1 MGKFQRALTLFLMAG
16 FGLIL
21 SGCGGGDAFTTTPDN
36 GGGDGSGGGNLSVS
50 LSLRDASTGV
60 ETTAVS
66 PSNPGQLV
74 ITVTDAGV
82 PVANEVV
89 TAKASL
95 STFSPEAGTALTNS
109 DGVATIGLIAGAVA
123 GADTVTVSITY
134 QGNTAE
140 GTLSYQVLEGTTTTT
155 TVDIGSGSGS
165 SFVANAIDLGGV
177 TSLSAGGTVTAT
189 VNIVETSNNNALYTT
204 PVSVT
209 FSSTCVLSGQA
220 TMDSPVTTVNGSA
233 SSTYLATGCT
243 GTDTITATA
252 DIGGTIYTAT
262 ANLTVQPA
270 TVGSIQ
276 FVSATPEVIA
286 LQGTGGSGL
295 SEASTVVFAV
305 YDAAGNVVSNQDVD
319 FTLSTSVG
327 GITLSPTTATT
338 NANGLVQTVVNSGT
352 VNTSVRVTA
361 TVAGSAISTQSVA
374 LAVSTGVPD
383 QNSFSI
389 AAEVL
394 NPFAWE
400 CNNVEVGI
408 TAIVADHFNNPAPD
422 GTAVAFQTEGGVIGG
437 SCTTIDGKCT
447 VTWVSSDPRPS
458 NARSTILATVIGEEG
473 FTDNSPSNGRFDD
486 GEVFTD
492 LPEAWRDDNENDLR
506 DANEEYIDFNND
518 GVYNPAD
525 GTYNGT
531 LCASGSTICN
541 TNGDLVHVR
550 DNLVLVMASVN
561 QGITLYETTSGVD
574 VPVGSILLPDS
585 GEVRT
590 FRVDVQDARGQIPP
604 VNSTIS
610 VSTSNGEIVGGNST
624 DIGNTNEQ
632 GPASLSFSIK
642 GDSTPDQGALS
653 IEVKMPGNA
662 SCAGKT
668 LTWGVTVD
676 DSLDVTPPAVLST
689 NPSSGDSNVAVDI
702 PNIEIAFTDSMTS
715 STITTANIT
724 LTGQVSGAVAGT
736 ITYDSANSKA
746 FFFPAANLG
755 AAELYTLVVSTNVTD
770 DAGNP
775 LSEDYT
781 AVFKTQ

>member
-1 MGKFQRALTLFLMAG
+1 MGKLQRALTLLLMAG

-21 SGCGGGDAFTTTPDN
+21 SGCGGEDAFSIPPDGGGTT
-36 GGGDGSGGGNLSVS
+36 GGGDSLSVS
-50 LSLRDASTGV
+50 LSLRDASTGL

-74 ITVTDAGV
+74 ITVTNAGA

-89 TAKASL
+89 AATASL

-109 DGVATIGLIAGAVA
+109 TGVASIGLIAGAVA

-134 QGNTAE
+134 QGVTAE
-140 GTLSYQVLEGTTTTT
+140 GTLSYQVLAGTTTTT
-155 TVDIGSGSGS
+155 TVDIGSGSGT

-204 PVSVT
+204 PVSVA

-220 TMDSPVTTVNGSA
+220 RMDSPVTTVNGSA
-233 SSTYLATGCT
+233 SSTYLAEGCT

-295 SEASTVVFAV
+295 SEASTVIFAV
-305 YDAAGNVVSNQDVD
+305 YDAAGNVVPNQDVD

-327 GITLSPTTATT
+327 GITLSPATATT
-338 NANGLVQTVVNSGT
+338 NANGQVQTVVNSGT

-394 NPFAWE
+394 NPLAWN
-400 CNNVEVGI
+400 CNGVEVGI

-422 GTAVAFQTEGGVIGG
+422 GTAVAFQTEGGVIDG
-437 SCTTIDGKCT
+437 SCTTTGGQCT
-447 VTWVSSDPRPS
+447 VTWVSGDPRPTD
-458 NARSTILATVIGEEG
+458 ARSTILATVIGEEG
-473 FTDNSPSNGRFDD
+473 FADNSPSNGRFDD
-486 GEVFTD
+486 GEIFTD
-492 LPEAWRDDNENDLR
+492 LPEAWRDDNENGLR
-506 DANEEYIDFNND
+506 DAAEEYIDFNND
-518 GVYNPAD
+518 GTYNSAD

-550 DNLVLVMASVN
+550 DNLVLVMASVG
-561 QGITLYETTSGVD
+561 QGIDLYETTSGTD
-574 VPVGSILLPDS
+574 VPVSFISLPDS
-585 GEVRT
+585 GAVRT

-610 VSTSNGEIVGGNST
+610 VSTTNGEIVGGSST
-624 DIGNTNEQ
+624 DIGNTNMQ
-632 GPASLSFSIK
+632 GPVSLSFSIK
-642 GDSTPDQGALS
+642 GDDTPDQGALT
-653 IEVKMPGNA
+653 IEVDMPGNA
-662 SCAGKT
+662 VCGGTT

-676 DSLDVTPPAVLST
+676 DSLDVTPPTVVST
-689 NPSSGDSNVAVDI
+689 TPSGGASQVPVDTS
-702 PNIEIAFTDSMTS
+702 PIEIAFSDSMTTA
-715 STITTANIT
+715 TITTANIT
-724 LTGQVSGAVAGT
+724 LTGATSGAVAGT
-736 ITYDSANSKA
+736 VFYDSAALKA
-746 FFFPAANLG
+746 FFFPAAYLSN
-755 AAELYTLVVSTNVTD
+755 AELYTLVVSTGVTD
-770 DAGNP
+770 DAGNA
-775 LSEDYT
+775 LAENYT
-781 AVFKTQ
+781 AIFLTE